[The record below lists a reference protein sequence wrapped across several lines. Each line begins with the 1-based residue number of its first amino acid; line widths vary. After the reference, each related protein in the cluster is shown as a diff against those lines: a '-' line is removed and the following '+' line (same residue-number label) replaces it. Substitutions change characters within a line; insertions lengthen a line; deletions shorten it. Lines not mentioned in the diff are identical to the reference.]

1 MLQGI
6 YLPDW
11 TKVFYSKGSNF
22 FLFTQHSNGS
32 TRQSSCKIEMNKR
45 MSNWKIESQSITVCR
60 WFILELKKSKELRH
74 TQTCAHMHTHVH
86 TLAHMHKFRAN
97 KRSLA
102 VLSYRIC
109 Q

>member
-22 FLFTQHSNGS
+22 FLFTKHSNGS

-60 WFILELKKSKELRH
+60 WFILELKKIKRTKTH
-74 TQTCAHMHTHVH
+74 TDMCTHAYTCTHTYTH
-86 TLAHMHKFRAN
+86 AQ
-97 KRSLA
+97 
-102 VLSYRIC
+102 I
-109 Q
+109 